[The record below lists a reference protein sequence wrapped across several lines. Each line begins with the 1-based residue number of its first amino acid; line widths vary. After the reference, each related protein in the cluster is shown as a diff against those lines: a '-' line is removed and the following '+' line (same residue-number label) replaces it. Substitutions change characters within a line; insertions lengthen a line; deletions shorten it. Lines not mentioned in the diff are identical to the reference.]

1 MSAAAQAT
9 FELHPAVLE
18 HVGLAA
24 ALAELASG
32 SGARAGISVATDL
45 EDSRN
50 DPADAL
56 VFGVARE
63 VMSNIVRHS
72 QATYASVTLRLID
85 EACCLEVEDDGVGFT
100 EHQAARRLADGH
112 IGIAS
117 HRARVEAAGEH
128 SRCSHCHR
136 GRGSGSQCRFAA
148 RTTTMLGQTCKC
160 ACPSRATAEH
170 QRKTSA
176 TGYDLGRVRLGPGSK
191 PIDHRTVGRDQKFLE
206 VPLNV
211 TGLAIGV
218 DGFSQFC
225 IQRVLVVAVEVGL
238 RQQRE

>member
-1 MSAAAQAT
+1 VRLDRAVDSLHDASRQLREAT
-9 FELHPAVLE
+9 FELHPAVLQ

-24 ALAELASG
+24 ALAELASVT
-32 SGARAGISVATDL
+32 GARAGISVATDL

-100 EHQAARRLADGH
+100 EHEAARRLADGH

-117 HRARVEAAGEH
+117 HRARVEAAGGTFTVQPL
-128 SRCSHCHR
+128 SP
-136 GRGSGSQCRFAA
+136 G
-148 RTTTMLGQTCKC
+148 T
-160 ACPSRATAEH
+160 
-170 QRKTSA
+170 
-176 TGYDLGRVRLGPGSK
+176 RVRV
-191 PIDHRTVGRDQKFLE
+191 T
-206 VPLNV
+206 VPLRD
-211 TGLAIGV
+211 A
-218 DGFSQFC
+218 DG
-225 IQRVLVVAVEVGL
+225 R
-238 RQQRE
+238 